1 MEPREESPWRRWV
14 PHRPPMLLLEAV
26 LRADA
31 LGGAAL
37 ARVDPA
43 AWYADGAGAMP
54 AWFGLELMA
63 QAAAA
68 CRGSFL
74 AAAGGPPRRGYLVS
88 ARNFASAVASFPPGA
103 LLEVRVRL
111 ELEDPSGL
119 CGFQCEI
126 LHEHRPVASA
136 GLKVM
141 EQP

>member
-1 MEPREESPWRRWV
+1 MAPPVDSLLPLWV

-31 LGGAAL
+31 QGGAAL

-68 CRGSFL
+68 CRGRHL
-74 AAAGGPPRRGYLVS
+74 AAGGGAPRRGYLVA
-88 ARNFASAVASFPPGA
+88 ARSYACAVASFPPGA

-111 ELEDPSGL
+111 ELADPSGL

-126 LHEHRPVASA
+126 LHEQRPVASA
-136 GLKVM
+136 GLRVM